1 LLFLLGEKSMKIF
14 LMLCVF
20 VFGASNAIAQ
30 TSPGTWPNRPV
41 KIISGLGPGSSMD
54 LVARTIA
61 PSLSEIWGQPVIV
74 ENKTGAAGNVAA
86 SYVSGVEDDHTI
98 LIAQNAITISASF
111 YPKLGYSLK
120 RDLKPVSQIT
130 SMPLVLIVN
139 KDLPVKNLKEF
150 IDYAKKKPDQLNFSS
165 AGVGNADHM
174 AAELFNAKAGI
185 AMTHVP
191 FTSGALALNALMAGD
206 VQMYFPGLPVS
217 LANIQAGKVKALAV
231 TTAKRASALPDVPTI
246 AEAAIPGYAMPL
258 WYGFFANKSMS
269 DAVVAKVSQ
278 DVARALKSSEM
289 QTKVSANGIDL
300 VGSSPQ
306 TFRSFVNNE
315 VDLWAQVVRS
325 RNLKPE

>member
-1 LLFLLGEKSMKIF
+1 MKIF

-20 VFGASNAIAQ
+20 VFGVSNAIAQ

-289 QTKVSANGIDL
+289 QSKVSANGIDL

>member
-1 LLFLLGEKSMKIF
+1 MKIF

-30 TSPGTWPNRPV
+30 TSPGAWPNRPV

-150 IDYAKKKPDQLNFSS
+150 IDYAKKRPDQLNFSS

-289 QTKVSANGIDL
+289 QSKVSANGIDL

>member
-1 LLFLLGEKSMKIF
+1 MKIF

-150 IDYAKKKPDQLNFSS
+150 IDYAKKRPDQLNFSS

-289 QTKVSANGIDL
+289 QSKVSANGIDL

>member
-1 LLFLLGEKSMKIF
+1 
-14 LMLCVF
+14 MLF
-20 VFGASNAIAQ
+20 VFAIGMGNGIAQ
-30 TSPGTWPNRPV
+30 TSPSTWPNRPV

-111 YPKLGYSLK
+111 YPKLGYNLK
-120 RDLKPVSQIT
+120 KDLKPVSQIT

-150 IDYAKKKPDQLNFSS
+150 IEYAKKRPDQLNFSS

-217 LANIQAGKVKALAV
+217 LANIQAGKVRALAV

-278 DVARALKSSEM
+278 DVARALKSPEM
-289 QTKVSANGIDL
+289 QSKVSANGIDL
-300 VGSSPQ
+300 VGSSPE

-315 VDLWAQVVRS
+315 VDLWAQVVRA

>member
-1 LLFLLGEKSMKIF
+1 MKIF

-30 TSPGTWPNRPV
+30 TSPGAWPNRPV

-289 QTKVSANGIDL
+289 QSKVSANGIDL

>member
-30 TSPGTWPNRPV
+30 TSPGAWPNRPV

-150 IDYAKKKPDQLNFSS
+150 IDYAKKRPDQLNFSS

-231 TTAKRASALPDVPTI
+231 TTAKRATALPDVPTI

>member
-1 LLFLLGEKSMKIF
+1 MKIF

-30 TSPGTWPNRPV
+30 TSPGAWPNRPV

-150 IDYAKKKPDQLNFSS
+150 IDYAKKRPDQLNFSS

-231 TTAKRASALPDVPTI
+231 TTAKRATALPDVPTI

>member
-1 LLFLLGEKSMKIF
+1 MKIF

-20 VFGASNAIAQ
+20 VFGVSNAIAQ

-150 IDYAKKKPDQLNFSS
+150 IDYAKKRPDQLNFSS

-278 DVARALKSSEM
+278 DVASALKSSEM
-289 QTKVSANGIDL
+289 QSKVSANGIDL

>member
-1 LLFLLGEKSMKIF
+1 
-14 LMLCVF
+14 
-20 VFGASNAIAQ
+20 
-30 TSPGTWPNRPV
+30 
-41 KIISGLGPGSSMD
+41 
-54 LVARTIA
+54 VARTIA

-111 YPKLGYSLK
+111 YPKLGYNLK
-120 RDLKPVSQIT
+120 KDLKPVSQIT

-150 IDYAKKKPDQLNFSS
+150 IEYAKKRPDQLNFSS

-217 LANIQAGKVKALAV
+217 LANIQAGKVRALAV

-278 DVARALKSSEM
+278 DVARALKSPEM
-289 QTKVSANGIDL
+289 QSKVSANGIDL
-300 VGSSPQ
+300 VGSSPE